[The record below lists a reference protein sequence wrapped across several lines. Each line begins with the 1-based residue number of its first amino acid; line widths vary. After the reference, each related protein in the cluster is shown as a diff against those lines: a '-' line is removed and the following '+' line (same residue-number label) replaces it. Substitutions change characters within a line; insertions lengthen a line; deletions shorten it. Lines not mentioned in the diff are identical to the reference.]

1 MEVTEG
7 TPLTQNMVEETPV
20 IRTTPS
26 IKTESLV
33 KEITINK
40 PTPFTGDRTR
50 VRGFIQE
57 CLGYL
62 H

>member
-1 MEVTEG
+1 METITEG
-7 TPLTQNMVEETPV
+7 TPQIQTIVEETL
-20 IRTTPS
+20 IRTEPP

-50 VRGFIQE
+50 VQGFVQK
-57 CLGYL
+57 CLGY
-62 H
+62 